1 MCSKA
6 LDNAVSEP
14 PIHFLRPRPRISSEK
29 NKPIMESII
38 TKEDFEATKIHL
50 IGLRIFFSPAP
61 LLKPVPHLTS

>member
-29 NKPIMESII
+29 SKPIMDNVV

>member
-29 NKPIMESII
+29 NKPILENIV

-50 IGLRIFFSPAP
+50 IRIFFSPAP